1 MTIEQ
6 ARAAY
11 YWSFANSLL
20 SMLLQSQNILC
31 LQMQEGKEQLASG
44 PRRAHAG
51 IMSAATAIWKDL
63 RAHRILPAMLDVS
76 DDSSEDDSDNEQY
89 DIAPG
94 EHSHM

>member
-1 MTIEQ
+1 MDEI
-6 ARAAY
+6 AP
-11 YWSFANSLL
+11 
-20 SMLLQSQNILC
+20 
-31 LQMQEGKEQLASG
+31 G

-89 DIAPG
+89 DIASGRGAPSTTTL
-94 EHSHM
+94 HPPAPPLSLLPVFLSFAFV